1 MVDPVAGF
9 SRESIEP
16 RTRSQWR
23 YRAAL
28 PLELDPV
35 SLGEGVTPLLPI
47 DVDGLEVGMK
57 LEWFNPTCS
66 FKDRGVSVMISLL
79 AQQSIREI
87 LEDSSGNAG
96 ASVAAYAA
104 AAGMDAK
111 ILVPA
116 GTSPAKTLE
125 ARLHGATVEV
135 VPGTR
140 QDTADEAVRQSS
152 ARFYASHNWHPFFLQ
167 GVKLLAYEVW
177 EDLGF
182 EAPDAVLVP
191 AGSGSLVLGFWL
203 GFTELLDAG
212 SIARLP
218 RLLAVQPRNC
228 QPLAAAF
235 ATGAEDVVVA
245 QWPPT
250 IAEGTAIAEPVRA
263 REVLRAVRASDGV
276 ITSVSEE
283 QIADAVKAL
292 ARRGLYVEPTSAQVV
307 AALPGLVE
315 SGVVSAGARVVAV
328 LSGSGLKSPAAL
340 EGLAEEVR
348 ERRAS

>member
-1 MVDPVAGF
+1 MVDPVEGF
-9 SRESIEP
+9 SRASIEP
-16 RTRSQWR
+16 RIRSQWR

-28 PLELDPV
+28 PLDLDPV
-35 SLGEGVTPLLPI
+35 SLGEGMTPLLPV
-47 DVDGLEVGMK
+47 DLDGLEVGMK

-79 AQQSIREI
+79 AQQGIREI

-104 AAGMDAK
+104 AAGIDAK
-111 ILVPA
+111 ILTPD

-125 ARLHGATVEV
+125 ARLHGATVEL

-140 QDTADEAVRQSS
+140 QDTAREAIIQSS
-152 ARFYASHNWHPFFLQ
+152 ARFYASHNWHPFFLE

-203 GFTELLDAG
+203 GFSELLGAG
-212 SIARLP
+212 CIARLP
-218 RLLAVQPRNC
+218 RLLAVQPSNC

-235 ATGAEDVVVA
+235 ATGAEYVTPA
-245 QWPPT
+245 EWSPT
-250 IAEGTAIAEPVRA
+250 IAEGTAIAEPVRG
-263 REVLRAVRASDGV
+263 REVLRAVRESDGV
-276 ITSVSEE
+276 ITSVTEE
-283 QIADAVKAL
+283 QIADAAITL
-292 ARRGLYVEPTSAQVV
+292 ARRGLYVEPTGAQVV
-307 AALPGLVE
+307 AALPALAE
-315 SGVVSAGARVVAV
+315 SGIVSEATRIVAV
-328 LSGSGLKSPAAL
+328 LTGSGLKSPAAL
-340 EGLAEEVR
+340 SGLTAAVR